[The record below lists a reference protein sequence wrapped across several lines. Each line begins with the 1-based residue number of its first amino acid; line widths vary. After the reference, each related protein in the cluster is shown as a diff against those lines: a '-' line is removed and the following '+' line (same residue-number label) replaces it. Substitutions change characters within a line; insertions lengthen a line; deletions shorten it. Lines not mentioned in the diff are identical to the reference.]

1 MIAPNEII
9 TKIMTIQLIL
19 DKIEVHGI
27 VNAKAIAAAYDQC
40 TELTKQIKDTLE
52 QIQNGSKNEPEDGE
66 IDAGNDTGLS

>member
-9 TKIMTIQLIL
+9 TKIMTLQLIL

-27 VNAKAIAAAYDQC
+27 ANAKALSLAYDQC
-40 TELTKQIKDTLE
+40 TELTQEIKETLE